1 MPQARLVCPAQPLQG
16 EDVPRPE
23 GILALLDS
31 RSFGSIWFWVILTL
45 AWTMAGRR
53 ILGVPSDVISG
64 AVGAEPGPRDDP
76 AALVL
81 LDWLSLTLPRWR
93 IDRRKGAILL
103 GLGSF
108 LLTTLAILGFGYG
121 LEMAQALVLLVLP
134 FALLFGLELR
144 LARRLRAVLA
154 RAEVGQPVNE
164 AGAEAARLMRRH
176 RMVILAMSI
185 LVVALTAFY
194 GALWMIVHPF
204 GF

>member
-1 MPQARLVCPAQPLQG
+1 M
-16 EDVPRPE
+16 PRPE

-76 AALVL
+76 AALAL

-93 IDRRKGAILL
+93 IDRREGAILL

-176 RMVILAMSI
+176 RMVILAMSV

-194 GALWMIVHPF
+194 GALWMILHPY
-204 GF
+204 GY

>member
-1 MPQARLVCPAQPLQG
+1 ML
-16 EDVPRPE
+16 RPE

-31 RSFGSIWFWVILTL
+31 RSFGSIWFWVILML

-53 ILGVPSDVISG
+53 VLGVPSDVIAG
-64 AVGAEPGPRDDP
+64 AVGTEPGPEDDP
-76 AALVL
+76 AALTL

-93 IDRRKGAILL
+93 IDQREGAILL
-103 GLGSF
+103 GLGAF
-108 LLTTLAILGFGYG
+108 LLTALTVLGFGYG

-134 FALLFGLELR
+134 FALLFALELR

-176 RMVILAMSI
+176 KTVAVAMSI
-185 LVVALTAFY
+185 LAVALTAFY
-194 GALWMIVHPF
+194 GAVWMIAHPF